1 MLSEDLQIYRD
12 TYELA
17 KALYRYYNN
26 IPKGLKYGEYGHVL
40 SMALD
45 ALDMI
50 YVANSDVA
58 ERYWALTR
66 YLQLVGGIRA
76 RIRLFG
82 ELSYLSPKQSTCLL
96 RIVEKVQRQATG
108 WRNSQARAAESRQGG
123 RAVVR

>member
-1 MLSEDLQIYRD
+1 MLSEELQIYRD

-17 KALYRYYNN
+17 KALYRYYKN
-26 IPKGLKYGEYGHVL
+26 IPKALRFGEYGHVL

-50 YVANSDVA
+50 YVANSDAA

-76 RIRLFG
+76 RVRLFG
-82 ELSYLSPKQSTCLL
+82 ELMYLSPKQSTYLCLL
-96 RIVEKVQRQATG
+96 VEKVQKQATG

-123 RAVVR
+123 SAVVR

>member
-1 MLSEDLQIYRD
+1 MLSEQLQIYRD

-17 KALYRYYNN
+17 KAMYGYYNN
-26 IPKGLKYGEYGHVL
+26 VPKALRYGEYGHAL
-40 SMALD
+40 SMTLD

-66 YLQLVGGIRA
+66 YLQLAGGVRA

-82 ELSYLSPKQSTCLL
+82 ELQYLSPKQSTYLL
-96 RIVEKVQRQATG
+96 RIIEKVQKQATG
-108 WRNSQARAAESRQGG
+108 WRNSQARAAEPRQGG
-123 RAVVR
+123 SANAR